1 MGLGILA
8 EHVYTGY
15 LVPLYA
21 CSQGST
27 GLSLRCTSQVPG
39 LELDL
44 NVQPTNLRGS
54 TFWKFRYT
62 IPIIE
67 LFHLAFVY
75 FLFKMKHTKLLQG
88 QFCLQSEFQDI

>member
-1 MGLGILA
+1 MYKILVLGSYFRGAGPVGLGILA

-27 GLSLRCTSQVPG
+27 GLSLRCTSQVLG

-54 TFWKFRYT
+54 
-62 IPIIE
+62 
-67 LFHLAFVY
+67 HLLEVQIY
-75 FLFKMKHTKLLQG
+75 HPHN
-88 QFCLQSEFQDI
+88 